1 MKVWESPFIPS
12 HLTFKKFRIHSL
24 SDNQSNNQSNLS
36 IYYNI
41 PKFRI
46 LGCYKPTTL
55 KMNLALEIRRGQKEI
70 GQVRGLLKIH
80 RSSPGSWVLPPLEA
94 WLWFPRNSYTS
105 SILLIVSVFLDLRE
119 NSFSGLFQQ
128 WHNLFLNSCIH
139 LILVKLFH
147 DRVFLADGSG
157 ANTKQLSISHGGHQ
171 TI

>member
-55 KMNLALEIRRGQKEI
+55 KMNLVLEIRRGQQEK
-70 GQVRGLLKIH
+70 GQGLGVSSKSINCRRRG
-80 RSSPGSWVLPPLEA
+80 SGVLPPLEA
-94 WLWFPRNSYTS
+94 WLRFHQNSYTS
-105 SILLIVSVFLDLRE
+105 SILLTVSVFLDLQD
-119 NSFSGLFQQ
+119 NSLSGLFRQ
-128 WHNLFLNSCIH
+128 WHNLYHNSS
-139 LILVKLFH
+139 V
-147 DRVFLADGSG
+147 
-157 ANTKQLSISHGGHQ
+157 LSSW
-171 TI
+171 